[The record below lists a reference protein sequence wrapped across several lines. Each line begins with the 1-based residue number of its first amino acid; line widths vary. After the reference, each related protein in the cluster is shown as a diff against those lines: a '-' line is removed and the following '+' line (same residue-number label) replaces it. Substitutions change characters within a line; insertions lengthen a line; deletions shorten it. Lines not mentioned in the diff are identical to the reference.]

1 MTKPRINIHI
11 PTDLHALLYEE
22 SRRPGVSKTAI
33 IEAALRAYFCPDSKL
48 GLEERLLDRLDKFD
62 IRQGAMER
70 DIAVCLET
78 LCQFVLYWLTRME
91 PIPDGERDAAQA
103 LGKRRFD
110 QFIEQVARNL
120 MSDRPHQLL
129 GATQIDQIEN
139 SNRLDRY
146 SNE

>member
-11 PTDLHALLYEE
+11 PTDLHAMLYEE
-22 SRRPGVSKTAI
+22 ARRPGVTKTAI

-48 GLEERLLDRLDKFD
+48 GLEERLLDRLDKSD

-103 LGKRRFD
+103 LGIKRYD
-110 QFIEQVARNL
+110 QFLLQVARKL
-120 MSDRPHQLL
+120 QSDAPGPTDRF
-129 GATQIDQIEN
+129 QISGGD
-139 SNRLDRY
+139 DAGH
-146 SNE
+146 

>member
-1 MTKPRINIHI
+1 MAKPRINIHI

-22 SRRPGVSKTAI
+22 ARRPGVTKTAI

-78 LCQFVLYWLTRME
+78 ICHYVLYWLTRME
-91 PIPDGERDAAQA
+91 PIPDGERDAAQS
-103 LGKRRFD
+103 LGKKRFD
-110 QFIEQVARNL
+110 HFLGQVARNL
-120 MSDRPHQLL
+120 SAGGTL
-129 GATQIDQIEN
+129 EK
-139 SNRLDRY
+139 SNASLIRNTNGTSSLEGY
-146 SNE
+146 PSE